1 MKNLARAHVPT
12 VEAGSFPISKP
23 PPPAPQPVSNLLP
36 SDSVSNIGLSYAV
49 ASHSRAAVNH
59 EPSSHNVVQ
68 RSIFSSTVLPASPYQ
83 QPSPTSGVS
92 PLKTLPVSRLQIT
105 NLPDQSSHASP
116 PTLCSN
122 AGTTLVDDTVEEA
135 LDAPTKKSHG
145 IFFPSFPVERLT
157 IIF

>member
-23 PPPAPQPVSNLLP
+23 PPPPPQPVSNLLP

-59 EPSSHNVVQ
+59 EPSSHNIVH
-68 RSIFSSTVLPASPYQ
+68 RSMFSSTMLPASPYQ
-83 QPSPTSGVS
+83 QPSPTSGAS
-92 PLKTLPVSRLQIT
+92 ALTTLPVPRLQIT
-105 NLPDQSSHASP
+105 SVPDQSSHASP
-116 PTLCSN
+116 PTVCSN
-122 AGTTLVDDTVEEA
+122 AGTTLVEDAVEEA
-135 LDAPTKKSHG
+135 LDAPKKLHHG

-157 IIF
+157 IIL